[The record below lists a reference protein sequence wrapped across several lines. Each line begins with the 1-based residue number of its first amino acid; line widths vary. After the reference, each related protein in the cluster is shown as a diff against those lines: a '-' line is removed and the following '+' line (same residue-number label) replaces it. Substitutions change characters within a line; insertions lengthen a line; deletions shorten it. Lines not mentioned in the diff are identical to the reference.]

1 MENSTEQNKPAVQS
15 LEWRGDH
22 LRILDQTFLP
32 SRTVFSDLRDVGRV
46 WDAIKKL
53 RVRGAPAIGIAAS
66 YGFYM
71 GLKDVPDENFS
82 SFWIEVQRIADYLGS
97 SRPTAVNLFWALER
111 IKNSIFAMKD
121 KPIAEIKE
129 HVLKIAKTIHD
140 EDRRVCKQIG
150 LNGQSLVG
158 KKAIILTHC
167 NTGSLA
173 TSEFGTALS
182 VIYHAHQA
190 EKNIHVWVDETRPL
204 LQGARLTAWE
214 LSQAEIPM
222 ALITDSMA
230 GFLMK
235 QGKVDLIIVGT
246 DRVAANGDMANKIG
260 TYSLAVL
267 AKAHQIPFYVA
278 APLSSMDM
286 SLESGDLIPIEE
298 RDGREIYEIGGTK
311 IAPDRIPTYNPAFDV
326 TPAEYITAFITEK
339 GIIKPDYSKNLKA
352 LFA

>member
-1 MENSTEQNKPAVQS
+1 METQNEQQKASIQS

-71 GLKDVPDENFS
+71 GLKDVADENFS
-82 SFWIEVQRIADYLGS
+82 SFWIEVQRIAEYLGS
-97 SRPTAVNLFWALER
+97 SRPTAVNLFWALDR
-111 IKNSIFAMKD
+111 IKNSIYAIKD
-121 KPIAEIKE
+121 KPIPEIKE

-150 LNGQSLVG
+150 LNGQTLIG
-158 KKAIILTHC
+158 KKAKILTHC

-182 VIYHAHQA
+182 MIYHAHIGG
-190 EKNIHVWVDETRPL
+190 KNIHVWVDETRPL

-214 LSQAEIPM
+214 LTQAEIPM

-235 QGKVDLIIVGT
+235 QGKVDLIVVGT

-267 AKAHQIPFYVA
+267 AKAHNIPFYVA

-286 SLESGDLIPIEE
+286 SISSGDEIPIEE
-298 RDGREIYEIGGTK
+298 RDGKEIYEIGGSK

-326 TPAEYITAFITEK
+326 TPAELITAYITEK
-339 GIIKPDYSKNLKA
+339 GIIKPDFATNLKA
-352 LFA
+352 LF

>member
-1 MENSTEQNKPAVQS
+1 MQS

-71 GLKDVPDENFS
+71 GLKDVADENFS
-82 SFWIEVQRIADYLGS
+82 SFWIEVQRIAEYLGS
-97 SRPTAVNLFWALER
+97 SRPTAVNLFWALDR
-111 IKNSIFAMKD
+111 IKNSIYAIKD
-121 KPIAEIKE
+121 KPIPEIKE

-150 LNGQSLVG
+150 LNGQTLIG
-158 KKAIILTHC
+158 KKAKILTHC

-182 VIYHAHQA
+182 MIYHAHIGG
-190 EKNIHVWVDETRPL
+190 KNIHVWVDETRPL

-214 LSQAEIPM
+214 LTQAEIPM

-235 QGKVDLIIVGT
+235 QGKVDLIVVGT

-267 AKAHQIPFYVA
+267 AKAHNIPFYVA

-286 SLESGDLIPIEE
+286 SISSGDEIPIEE
-298 RDGREIYEIGGTK
+298 RDGKEIYEIGGSK

-326 TPAEYITAFITEK
+326 TPAELITAYITEK
-339 GIIKPDYSKNLKA
+339 GIIKPDFATNLKA
-352 LFA
+352 LF